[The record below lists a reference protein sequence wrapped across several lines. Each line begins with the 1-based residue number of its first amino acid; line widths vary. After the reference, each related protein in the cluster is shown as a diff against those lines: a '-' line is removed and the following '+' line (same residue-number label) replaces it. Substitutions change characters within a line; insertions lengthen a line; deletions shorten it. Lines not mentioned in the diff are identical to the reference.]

1 MTGSIK
7 YRFDEVM
14 LRYVKELNIKTTAFG
29 GYDREDV
36 YDKIKLLIS
45 DARQV
50 CQDVYEEAVSELQ
63 GEIDASATKLD
74 QAQIDS
80 LLEEIS
86 RLEVRVMELE
96 ENESRLN
103 QEISDLEE
111 KLSLYDENEEKLER
125 ASKILREARLEADRI
140 VTAGQEK
147 GEQEVLLGRVK
158 SREEREVALK
168 DIVELRKKSER
179 LREYLKGGE
188 ALQKQMQAYAESL
201 IFDEDPDLTLEE

>member
-63 GEIDASATKLD
+63 GEIDASATKLA

-103 QEISDLEE
+103 QENSDLEE
-111 KLSLYDENEEKLER
+111 KLSLYDENEEMLAR
-125 ASKILREARLEADRI
+125 ASKI
-140 VTAGQEK
+140 
-147 GEQEVLLGRVK
+147 
-158 SREEREVALK
+158 
-168 DIVELRKKSER
+168 
-179 LREYLKGGE
+179 
-188 ALQKQMQAYAESL
+188 
-201 IFDEDPDLTLEE
+201 